1 MQLLNRELYGE
12 SVVNGSPREHDSEVI
27 DVEAVFS
34 IVRRQWIVVAACM
47 AAGLLLGIVY
57 LLSAVPLYTSQVS
70 VLIDRNN
77 KQFADQLTLGGGVMD
92 DEGSVLSQVE
102 LLKSQTIALSVVDKL
117 KLVDDPQFNASFKS
131 LYKTLYRTVIGIV
144 NVSEWFS
151 SDEKGADVDLEQRK
165 LDAAAG
171 VRSNIAVTRV
181 GRSYVLTVEYVSPF
195 PDLSARVAN
204 AIGEAY
210 LEDSLNSKYDATR
223 RASNWLLERIAE
235 LRQQA
240 LDTDLAVQK
249 FKSANG
255 LVTAGNQL
263 VSDQQLAELNSAL
276 IVAQSD
282 VAKSQA
288 KLQRIEEIIASGQTD
303 AIVTDVLD
311 SSISN
316 ELRTKYLN
324 ASKLEAQISAKLG
337 PRHVQAVRLRAE
349 MEEYKRL
356 MFDELNRIAQSYR
369 SEVEVAQAREKT
381 LAASVADATGVSA
394 SANETMVQLR
404 ELEREAETYRNLYQT
419 FLQRYQ
425 EAVQQQSFP
434 LTDARIITRAAV
446 ATRPSH
452 PKKIVVLAGFL
463 ALGLFAGAS
472 IGAVREFR
480 DRFFRVGDQIRSTL
494 GLEFLGTAP
503 LMANDD
509 NSRYLSEP
517 GNDPRAVAKFGPI
530 YDYVVD
536 HPLSSF
542 AETLRNSK
550 IAVDL
555 ACAAKKTKVIG
566 IVSTLPGEGKS
577 TIAVNFAEL
586 LAAQGART
594 TLIDAD
600 LRNPGA
606 TRALAQHAQS
616 GILEA
621 ILGSQDLD
629 RLCLVNP
636 RTGLRFLPA
645 VIKQRVPH
653 SSELLNSPG
662 MKAILSRLSESND
675 YIIVDLPPLA
685 PVVDA
690 RAFAG
695 MVDAFLLVV
704 EWGKVSRRL
713 VRQSVEADSYLFNKC
728 VGVILN
734 KVDQGKQK
742 LYQKYGSS
750 EYYYRSYSKYYNEN
764 V

>member
-12 SVVNGSPREHDSEVI
+12 SVVNGSQREPDSEVI
-27 DVEAVFS
+27 DVEAVLA
-34 IVRRQWIVVAACM
+34 ILRRQWVVVAACM
-47 AAGLLLGIVY
+47 AAGLLLGLVY
-57 LLSAVPLYTSQVS
+57 LISAVPLYTSQIS
-70 VLIDRNN
+70 VLIDRSN
-77 KQFADQLTLGGGVMD
+77 KQFADQLTLGGGVLD

-102 LLKSQTIALSVVDKL
+102 LLKSETIALSVVDKL
-117 KLVDDPQFNASFKS
+117 KLVDDPQFQASFGS
-131 LYKTLYRTVIGIV
+131 LYKSVYRSVVKIFS
-144 NVSEWFS
+144 VSQWFS
-151 SDEKGADVDLEQRK
+151 SDDIDTGADIEQRK
-165 LDAAAG
+165 RDAAAG
-171 VRSNIAVTRV
+171 VQGNIDVTRV

-195 PDLSARVAN
+195 PGLSQKIAN
-204 AIGEAY
+204 ALGDAY
-210 LEDSLNSKYDATR
+210 LEDSLNSKYEATR

-255 LVTAGNQL
+255 LVTAGDQL
-263 VSDQQLAELNSAL
+263 VSDQQLSELNSAL

-282 VAKSQA
+282 VAKSKA
-288 KLQRIEEIIASGQTD
+288 KLQRIEQIIASGQTD
-303 AIVTDVLD
+303 AIVSDVLD

-349 MEEYKRL
+349 MDEYKRL
-356 MFDELNRIAQSYR
+356 MFDELNRIAQGYR
-369 SEVEVAQAREKT
+369 SEVDVAEAREKT
-381 LAASVADATGVSA
+381 LAASVAEATGVSA
-394 SANETMVQLR
+394 TANETMVQLR

-434 LTDARIITRAAV
+434 LTDARIISRASEAS
-446 ATRPSH
+446 RPSH

-463 ALGLFAGAS
+463 ALGIFAGAGV
-472 IGAVREFR
+472 GAFREFR

-503 LMANDD
+503 LMAENAA
-509 NSRYLSEP
+509 YKAEP
-517 GNDPRAVAKFGPI
+517 VSDPRTVAKFGPI

-555 ACAAKKTKVIG
+555 ACSTKKTKVIG
-566 IVSTLPGEGKS
+566 IISTLPGEGKS

-606 TRALAQHAQS
+606 TRALAQHAQA

-621 ILGSQDLD
+621 ILGNQDLG

-653 SSELLNSPG
+653 SSELLSSPG
-662 MKAILSRLSESND
+662 MKSIISRLSEVND

-695 MVDAFLLVV
+695 TVDAFLFVV

-713 VRQSVEADSYLFNKC
+713 VRQSVEADNYLFNKC

-750 EYYYRSYSKYYNEN
+750 EYYYRTYSKYYNEN
-764 V
+764 A

>member
-1 MQLLNRELYGE
+1 MNRELYGE
-12 SVVNGSPREHDSEVI
+12 SVVNGSQREPDSEVI
-27 DVEAVFS
+27 DVEAVLA
-34 IVRRQWIVVAACM
+34 ILRRQWVVVAACM
-47 AAGLLLGIVY
+47 AAGLLLGLVY
-57 LLSAVPLYTSQVS
+57 LISAVPLYTSQIS
-70 VLIDRNN
+70 VLIDRSN
-77 KQFADQLTLGGGVMD
+77 KQFADQLTLGGGVLD

-102 LLKSQTIALSVVDKL
+102 LLKSETIALSVVDKL
-117 KLVDDPQFNASFKS
+117 KLVDDPQFQASFGS
-131 LYKTLYRTVIGIV
+131 LYKSVYRSVVKIFS
-144 NVSEWFS
+144 VSQWFS
-151 SDEKGADVDLEQRK
+151 SDDIDTGADIEQRK
-165 LDAAAG
+165 RDAAAG
-171 VRSNIAVTRV
+171 VQGNIDVTRV

-195 PDLSARVAN
+195 PGLSQKIAN
-204 AIGEAY
+204 ALGDAY
-210 LEDSLNSKYDATR
+210 LEDSLNSKYEATR

-255 LVTAGNQL
+255 LVTAGDQL
-263 VSDQQLAELNSAL
+263 VSDQQLSELNSAL

-282 VAKSQA
+282 VAKSKA
-288 KLQRIEEIIASGQTD
+288 KLQRIEQIIASGQTD
-303 AIVTDVLD
+303 AIVSDVLD

-349 MEEYKRL
+349 MDEYKRL
-356 MFDELNRIAQSYR
+356 MFDELNRIAQGYR
-369 SEVEVAQAREKT
+369 SEVDVAEAREKT
-381 LAASVADATGVSA
+381 LAASVAEATGVSA
-394 SANETMVQLR
+394 TANETMVQLR

-434 LTDARIITRAAV
+434 LTDARIISRASEAS
-446 ATRPSH
+446 RPSH

-463 ALGLFAGAS
+463 ALGIFAGAGV
-472 IGAVREFR
+472 GAFREFR

-503 LMANDD
+503 LMAENAA
-509 NSRYLSEP
+509 YKAEP
-517 GNDPRAVAKFGPI
+517 VSDPRTVAKFGPI

-555 ACAAKKTKVIG
+555 ACSTKKTKVIG
-566 IVSTLPGEGKS
+566 IISTLPGEGKS

-606 TRALAQHAQS
+606 TRALAQHAQA

-621 ILGSQDLD
+621 ILGNQDLG

-653 SSELLNSPG
+653 SSELLSSPG
-662 MKAILSRLSESND
+662 MKSIISRLSEVND

-695 MVDAFLLVV
+695 TVDAFLFVV

-713 VRQSVEADSYLFNKC
+713 VRQSVEADNYLFNKC

-750 EYYYRSYSKYYNEN
+750 EYYYRTYSKYYNEN
-764 V
+764 A

>member
-1 MQLLNRELYGE
+1 MNRELYGE
-12 SVVNGSPREHDSEVI
+12 SVVNGSQREPDSEVI
-27 DVEAVFS
+27 DVEAVLA
-34 IVRRQWIVVAACM
+34 ILRRQWVVVAACM
-47 AAGLLLGIVY
+47 AAGLLLGLVY
-57 LLSAVPLYTSQVS
+57 LISAVPLYTSQIS
-70 VLIDRNN
+70 VLIDRSN
-77 KQFADQLTLGGGVMD
+77 KQFADQLTLGGGVLD

-102 LLKSQTIALSVVDKL
+102 LLKSETIALSVVDKL
-117 KLVDDPQFNASFKS
+117 KLVDDPQFQASFGS
-131 LYKTLYRTVIGIV
+131 LYKSVYRSVVKIFS
-144 NVSEWFS
+144 VSQWFS
-151 SDEKGADVDLEQRK
+151 SDDIDTGADIEQRK
-165 LDAAAG
+165 RDAAAG
-171 VRSNIAVTRV
+171 VQGNIDVTRV

-195 PDLSARVAN
+195 PGLSQKIAN
-204 AIGEAY
+204 ALGDAY
-210 LEDSLNSKYDATR
+210 LEDSLNSKYEATR

-255 LVTAGNQL
+255 LVTAGDQL
-263 VSDQQLAELNSAL
+263 VSDQQLSELNSAL

-282 VAKSQA
+282 VAKSKA
-288 KLQRIEEIIASGQTD
+288 KLQRIEQIIASGQTD
-303 AIVTDVLD
+303 AIVSDVLD

-349 MEEYKRL
+349 MDEYKRL
-356 MFDELNRIAQSYR
+356 MFDELNRIAQGYR
-369 SEVEVAQAREKT
+369 SEVDVAEAREKT
-381 LAASVADATGVSA
+381 LAASVAEATGVSA
-394 SANETMVQLR
+394 TANETMVQLR

-434 LTDARIITRAAV
+434 LTDARIISRASEAS
-446 ATRPSH
+446 RPSH

-463 ALGLFAGAS
+463 ALGMFAGAGV
-472 IGAVREFR
+472 GAFREFR

-503 LMANDD
+503 LMAENAA
-509 NSRYLSEP
+509 YKAEP
-517 GNDPRAVAKFGPI
+517 VSDPRTVAKFGPI

-555 ACAAKKTKVIG
+555 ACSTKKTKVIG
-566 IVSTLPGEGKS
+566 IISTLPGEGKS

-606 TRALAQHAQS
+606 TRALAQHAQA

-621 ILGSQDLD
+621 ILGNQDLG

-653 SSELLNSPG
+653 SSELLSSPG
-662 MKAILSRLSESND
+662 MKSIISRLSEVND

-695 MVDAFLLVV
+695 TVDAFLFVV

-713 VRQSVEADSYLFNKC
+713 VRQSVEADNYLFNKC

-750 EYYYRSYSKYYNEN
+750 EYYYRTYSKYYNEN
-764 V
+764 A

>member
-12 SVVNGSPREHDSEVI
+12 SVVNGSQREPDSEVI
-27 DVEAVFS
+27 DVEAVLA
-34 IVRRQWIVVAACM
+34 IARRQWIVVAACM
-47 AAGLLLGIVY
+47 AAGLLLGFIY
-57 LLSAVPLYTSQVS
+57 LLSAVPLYTSQIS

-77 KQFADQLTLGGGVMD
+77 KQFADQLTLGGGVLD

-117 KLVDDPQFNASFKS
+117 QLIDDPQFQASFGS
-131 LYKTLYRTVIGIV
+131 LYKSAYRSVVKIFS
-144 NVSEWFS
+144 VSQWFS
-151 SDEKGADVDLEQRK
+151 SDDVDANADIEERK
-165 LDAAAG
+165 RDAAAG
-171 VRSNIAVTRV
+171 VQGNIDVTRV

-195 PDLSARVAN
+195 PTLSQKVAN
-204 AIGEAY
+204 ALGDAY
-210 LEDSLNSKYDATR
+210 LEDSLNSKYEATR

-249 FKSANG
+249 FKSAHG
-255 LVTAGNQL
+255 LVTAGDQL
-263 VSDQQLAELNSAL
+263 VSDQQLSELNSAL

-282 VAKSQA
+282 VAKSKA
-288 KLQRIEEIIASGQTD
+288 KLQRIEQIIASGQSD
-303 AIVTDVLD
+303 AIVSDVLD

-349 MEEYKRL
+349 MDEYKRL
-356 MFDELNRIAQSYR
+356 MFDELNRIAQGYR
-369 SEVEVAQAREKT
+369 SEVDVAEAREKT

-394 SANETMVQLR
+394 NANETMVQLR

-434 LTDARIITRAAV
+434 LTDARIISRAAE

-463 ALGLFAGAS
+463 ALGMFAGAG
-472 IGAVREFR
+472 IGAFREFR

-503 LMANDD
+503 LMAENAA
-509 NSRYLSEP
+509 YKAEP
-517 GNDPRAVAKFGPI
+517 VSDPRNVAKFGPI

-555 ACAAKKTKVIG
+555 ACSTKKTKVIG
-566 IVSTLPGEGKS
+566 IISTLPGEGKS

-606 TRALAQHAQS
+606 TRALAQHAQA
-616 GILEA
+616 GVLEA
-621 ILGSQDLD
+621 ILGNQDLG

-653 SSELLNSPG
+653 SSELLSSPG
-662 MKAILSRLSESND
+662 MKSIISRLSEVND

-695 MVDAFLLVV
+695 TVDAFLFVV

-713 VRQSVEADSYLFNKC
+713 VRQSVEADNYLFNKC

-750 EYYYRSYSKYYNEN
+750 EYYYRTYSKYYNEN
-764 V
+764 A